1 MLQFFN
7 NNNNGEN
14 IMRKGE
20 KTRENIIL
28 KSAELFNQKG
38 YAGCSMN
45 DIMEATGLQKG
56 GIYRNFKNKDEIA
69 LEALDYATETVF
81 KHFSE
86 VTLHTNTA
94 IEKIS
99 SLFDVYKDV
108 VNNPPVK
115 GGCPLLNTAID
126 SDDTNPLLRNKAL
139 TVLRKFLNMVEEI
152 IEEGILNKEL
162 NPNID
167 TKTVASFIVA
177 SFEGSIMISK
187 LERDNEHISYS
198 KEQVIRYLLML

>member
-1 MLQFFN
+1 
-7 NNNNGEN
+7 
-14 IMRKGE
+14 MRKGE

-69 LEALDYATETVF
+69 LEALDYAIETVF
-81 KHFSE
+81 QHFSE

-94 IEKIS
+94 LEKIS

-126 SDDTNPLLRNKAL
+126 SDDTNPLLRDKAL
-139 TVLRKFLNMVEEI
+139 TVLRKFLNMLEEI
-152 IEEGILNKEL
+152 IEEGIQNREL

-167 TKTVASFIVA
+167 TKAVASFIIA

-187 LERDNEHISYS
+187 LERDNEHVSYS
-198 KEQVIRYLLML
+198 KQQVLRYLLML

>member
-1 MLQFFN
+1 
-7 NNNNGEN
+7 
-14 IMRKGE
+14 MRKGE
-20 KTRENIIL
+20 QTRENIIL

-38 YAGCSMN
+38 YTGCSMN

-69 LEALDYATETVF
+69 LEAFDYAIETVF
-81 KHFSE
+81 QHFSE
-86 VTLHTNTA
+86 ATLHTNTA

-99 SLFDVYKDV
+99 SLFDVYEDV

-126 SDDTNPLLRNKAL
+126 SDDTNPLLRNKAF
-139 TVLRKFLNMVEEI
+139 TVLRTFLNMIEEI
-152 IEEGILNKEL
+152 IEEGIQNREL

-167 TKTVASFIVA
+167 TKAVASFIVA

-187 LERDNEHISYS
+187 LESDNEHISYS
-198 KEQVIRYLLML
+198 KQQVLRYLLML